1 MEKSKKIPG
10 TDILVLEEFIASSDD
25 DMEIHASVAA
35 GFDTRKNL
43 VVRLKYT
50 DYDFR
55 KNSYTQS
62 AVIDEEEAWQ
72 LSKTLGTRLTN
83 IPKLLSEKFGDQ
95 TSTQSLPSDVEDIFK
110 DILDFIIDS
119 GGHYKIKK
127 D

>member
-35 GFDTRKNL
+35 GFDTRKSL

-55 KNSYTQS
+55 KNSYTQ
-62 AVIDEEEAWQ
+62 EAWL

-95 TSTQSLPSDVEDIFK
+95 TSTQLLPSDVEDIFK